1 MVKRNDWG
9 TDWDDAPDYIRSRRA
24 KSRAYRLSNF
34 RVYAITALIGGVVII
49 YGLISE
55 FRLTSN
61 SLSAGAQTAAEPMA
75 NPPPAMLDRPVPIQI
90 PQELEPIKPSRT
102 SLEPDTLDQCM
113 GSDKLIDENVVRCR
127 YGELPRSAP
136 QAAKPQGMVSDEYLA
151 QYRSERQDTARQ
163 ARPNTSHRETES
175 RTIHANG
182 HSTVAIWGV
191 VDNRIDYG
199 SVCGNHPRGSIEY
212 RECRKAAKAWFKL
225 ECRRWEIGEES
236 GRQLSRERMIDRYCS
251 AANGF
256 SPMG

>member
-24 KSRAYRLSNF
+24 KSRAYRSSNF

-55 FRLTSN
+55 FRLTN
-61 SLSAGAQTAAEPMA
+61 NPLSTGAQTAAEPMA

-163 ARPNTSHRETES
+163 ARRNTSHRETES

-182 HSTVAIWGV
+182 HSTVAIWGSWTIVSIMAVFVEIILAAPLNTANAVRLRKHGSSWSVGAGRLGRRV
-191 VDNRIDYG
+191 V
-199 SVCGNHPRGSIEY
+199 GNFLVSE
-212 RECRKAAKAWFKL
+212 
-225 ECRRWEIGEES
+225 
-236 GRQLSRERMIDRYCS
+236 
-251 AANGF
+251 
-256 SPMG
+256 